1 VHSNK
6 GEPGRRL
13 QGIFELMGLFNSLP
27 IFAGWNS
34 TFDSPPRMPLS
45 FTADAWVMYSCV
57 QRGTDMCKRFN
68 LQTHMFN
75 GESYTRSKVYLQAD
89 DGMKYERHEDLVRLP
104 GWRYEKYTLDGVAH
118 QSQTWK
124 QTGDRFHCRSNATDL
139 IVPVGSLDPT
149 KFLASFAGETVVDG
163 ETWNK
168 IVLKG
173 REAQMMTVE
182 YWVAMQRSSVSGD
195 FEAHPRVIQFTRG
208 PYDPDPSGPEHGNSL
223 RFAYLFD
230 RFTPQDG
237 ESGRFI
243 SFDGQDLPGVPFQCQ
258 QDAQESDGT
267 PISDAYPFRDL
278 GSGPQYS
285 NLNVA
290 LLMNSSLRA
299 SAAQEKAGEES
310 ALGGLKLASILK
322 SLYVDAD
329 TEDEFKSQYVQ
340 HSLPSTQHNMSE
352 ADVYQDATWAL
363 NSNPWAR
370 GVYNRE
376 GASYLLDLIK
386 WTMHKVGIHAQL
398 LEAFDTAEL
407 STDEQGRFLLL
418 LAKVEPAYVMN
429 VTVEALQAG
438 DATTFQYMLGLQGMN
453 LTSSDQLNSPDPS
466 GRRLAEVGGSKRL
479 GHGRA
484 LFAGAESVGCGMYD
498 ANPGA
503 NFLLGLLGSEHFKG
517 CAPAFY
523 SESAD
528 NPDKVQECTLR
539 V

>member
-1 VHSNK
+1 VNLLVLATSRTVEGAAGPGGVNLERPLFGSYVRIQCEVGTVWLDGDIMTFEDGMEGVFTSAGFAVVHSNK

-258 QDAQESDGT
+258 QDAQESD
-267 PISDAYPFRDL
+267 
-278 GSGPQYS
+278 
-285 NLNVA
+285 
-290 LLMNSSLRA
+290 
-299 SAAQEKAGEES
+299 
-310 ALGGLKLASILK
+310 ASI
-322 SLYVDAD
+322 
-329 TEDEFKSQYVQ
+329 Q
-340 HSLPSTQHNMSE
+340 
-352 ADVYQDATWAL
+352 
-363 NSNPWAR
+363 
-370 GVYNRE
+370 
-376 GASYLLDLIK
+376 
-386 WTMHKVGIHAQL
+386 
-398 LEAFDTAEL
+398 
-407 STDEQGRFLLL
+407 
-418 LAKVEPAYVMN
+418 
-429 VTVEALQAG
+429 
-438 DATTFQYMLGLQGMN
+438 
-453 LTSSDQLNSPDPS
+453 
-466 GRRLAEVGGSKRL
+466 
-479 GHGRA
+479 
-484 LFAGAESVGCGMYD
+484 
-498 ANPGA
+498 
-503 NFLLGLLGSEHFKG
+503 
-517 CAPAFY
+517 
-523 SESAD
+523 
-528 NPDKVQECTLR
+528 
-539 V
+539 